1 MADLLDWE
9 DSKIAMAKMKMANL
23 IGFKR
28 ADVTI
33 DDMRDKMSKITL
45 EDVIRA
51 ANKVNIKKVFV
62 LGGVENA

>member
-1 MADLLDWE
+1 
-9 DSKIAMAKMKMANL
+9 MKMANL